1 MEYSLSSSLVGG
13 SGSLNPDALSLDL
26 QFVTDKTLTARRGPT
41 PAFTRVNTTATF
53 VGSNGTIQNAT
64 TNVARFEHDKSYSS
78 AYLVLSG
85 SPVDVNS
92 NAVDIAGPIEF
103 VEWDESSPVQ
113 FPQFIYSNLQI
124 GVIEDYWSVYANDGD
139 FVARRS
145 LSGGING
152 AYTIISG
159 SGTLT
164 VTAVHP
170 CKGLLIEEQRQNIL
184 TNTNGDLSTQTQT
197 VTAVQHTL
205 SFYGT
210 GQIVLSGAATAVVS
224 PAGNY
229 GDRKTLTFTPS
240 AGSLILTVTG
250 SVQFAQL
257 EIGAFA
263 TSFIP
268 TSGTSLVRSAD
279 VCSISGSDFTSFV
292 KMGEGSVVVHGDSY
306 QGTTPSFCQ
315 FSNDSNGA
323 RSFTFLRNAST
334 GALDYNDS
342 GSGTVTVFAS
352 PSFPVKFG
360 AGRNQATGIGTFYNG
375 TAGAGSAFTINN
387 PQTRM
392 LIGNSSV
399 GSYLNGCI
407 RSIKHYKKRL
417 SAAKMQ
423 ALTAP

>member
-1 MEYSLSSSLVGG
+1 MRLGLRNTLVNNGLS
-13 SGSLNPDALSLDL
+13 NPDLLSLDL
-26 QFVTDKTLTARRGPT
+26 QFATDKTLTARRGPT
-41 PAFTRVNTTATF
+41 PVLARANTTATF
-53 VGSNGTIQNAT
+53 IGSNGTIQNAT
-64 TNVARFEHDKSYSS
+64 TNVARFDHDKSYSS

-85 SPVDVNS
+85 SPVDS
-92 NAVDIAGPIEF
+92 NGGVVDISNVLSFSA
-103 VEWDESSPVQ
+103 WDNSSPVQ
-113 FPQFIYSNLQI
+113 FPVFIY
-124 GVIEDYWSVYANDGD
+124 GVINLYNNSNYWYLYALDGD
-139 FVARRS
+139 FQARRLIS
-145 LSGGING
+145 DGING
-152 AYTIISG
+152 SYSIISG

-170 CKGLLIEEQRQNIL
+170 CKGLLIEEQRENIL

-210 GQIVLSGAATAVVS
+210 GQIVLSGAAAAVVS

-240 AGSLILTVTG
+240 AGSLTLTVTG

-279 VCSISGSDFTSFV
+279 VCSITGSDFTSFA
-292 KMGEGSVVVHGDSY
+292 KQGQGSVIVHGDSY
-306 QGTTPSFCQ
+306 QGTTPAFCQ
-315 FSNDSNGA
+315 FVDSGNSS
-323 RSFTFLRNAST
+323 RSFNFLRNNST

-342 GSGTVTVFAS
+342 GSGTVTVSAS

-360 AGRNQATGIGTFYNG
+360 AARSQALGVRTYYNGGIGGVSNFTTNG
-375 TAGAGSAFTINN
+375 V
-387 PQTRM
+387 QTRM
-392 LIGNSSV
+392 LIGNS
-399 GSYLNGCI
+399 GSGLPLNGCI
-407 RSIKHYKKRL
+407 RSIKHYKQAL
-417 SAAKMQ
+417 SQTKMQ
-423 ALTAP
+423 ELTT

>member
-1 MEYSLSSSLVGG
+1 
-13 SGSLNPDALSLDL
+13 
-26 QFVTDKTLTARRGPT
+26 
-41 PAFTRVNTTATF
+41 
-53 VGSNGTIQNAT
+53 
-64 TNVARFEHDKSYSS
+64 
-78 AYLVLSG
+78 
-85 SPVDVNS
+85 VDVNS